1 MPGFPECVNPF
12 LASQPWGAEPPPL
25 QWALGR
31 QEGCCAG
38 ESGSSLFSVPPG
50 SRDSLAQGAL
60 GFPWAEALGQIGSA
74 LGDRML
80 QRPPWP
86 QGKLWRGRTAH
97 LPDLEPCQ
105 RQAWPPIRAWVLAL
119 SPQTWHPLL
128 LGGKLALVW
137 LGTQPSSPTQR
148 PHYAHPS
155 DPLGGWSGSTVLRGP
170 PLDRT
175 MLQARD
181 LSRIGAP
188 ARPSSAL
195 SRLRGQFGN
204 TAAAPGWGPGVHA
217 FQQVSTIPE
226 APGSL
231 LEWEA

>member
-105 RQAWPPIRAWVLAL
+105 RKPGHQSGLGCWPCLLRPGIPSSLAGSRPWSGLAL
-119 SPQTWHPLL
+119 SRACPHRDPIMPTPVIHLED
-128 LGGKLALVW
+128 GAEA
-137 LGTQPSSPTQR
+137 PSSE
-148 PHYAHPS
+148 AH
-155 DPLGGWSGSTVLRGP
+155 LWTGP
-170 PLDRT
+170 CCRQGT
-175 MLQARD
+175 
-181 LSRIGAP
+181 
-188 ARPSSAL
+188 
-195 SRLRGQFGN
+195 
-204 TAAAPGWGPGVHA
+204 
-217 FQQVSTIPE
+217 
-226 APGSL
+226 
-231 LEWEA
+231 